1 MKIIVLMTLAF
12 FSSAF
17 ADISVEKLSSS
28 PKILVISDFL
38 SSEECDHLIQLAS
51 SQLKRS
57 TVVDDDGA
65 TDTKLDS
72 RRSSEGMFLPSDSN
86 DKIVKAI
93 EERIVTLTH
102 YPRERGE
109 PLQIL
114 RYQIGAEYQPHF
126 DYFSP
131 DTPGGAVHLQR
142 GGQRIVTLIMYLN
155 TPKKGGETIFPT
167 AGVSVTPKKGSAVLF
182 YNCTSSGKT
191 DPRSLHGGAP
201 VLDGEKWIATKWIRA
216 ENFK

>member
-1 MKIIVLMTLAF
+1 MKKIILMSLVF

-17 ADISVEKLSSS
+17 ADISVQKLSSS

-38 SSEECDHLIQLAS
+38 SPAECDHLIQLAS
-51 SQLKRS
+51 LQLKRS
-57 TVVDDDGA
+57 TVVDDDGK
-65 TDTKLDS
+65 TDIKLDS
-72 RRSSEGMFLPSDSN
+72 RRSSEGMFLPPDSS
-86 DKIVKAI
+86 DKIVQAI

-102 YPRERGE
+102 YPKERGE

-126 DYFSP
+126 DYFNP
-131 DTPGGAVHLQR
+131 DTTGGTVHLQR
-142 GGQRIVTLIMYLN
+142 GGQRIATLIMYLN
-155 TPKKGGETIFPT
+155 TPEKGGETIFPT
-167 AGVSVTPKKGSAVLF
+167 AKVSVTPKKGSAVFF
-182 YNCTSSGKT
+182 YNCTSSGET

-216 ENFK
+216 GNFK